1 MGGTVGS
8 GPPLSGRP
16 HNQRD
21 SEGTE
26 KASSG
31 GGSLD
36 HSLKAECAP
45 VPPYQAPSE
54 NTAPTVYLEHLPAAE
69 PCIIEFYSQCH

>member
-1 MGGTVGS
+1 MED
-8 GPPLSGRP
+8 PC
-16 HNQRD
+16 NQRD

-36 HSLKAECAP
+36 HFLKAECAP

-54 NTAPTVYLEHLPAAE
+54 NTAPTVYLGTYLQLNPATLLR
-69 PCIIEFYSQCH
+69 